1 MKPFI
6 LKGDDLKVDV
16 HNNIPKGKDT
26 RPDAVAVIIGNK
38 RYSHG
43 PDVAYAH
50 HDAVYMKKYVIDVF
64 GYKKENFIYE
74 LDATKG
80 IMEDTFGTSEDFKG
94 KLYNWVKARPLEVF
108 VYYVGHGAPEADGK
122 SAFLMPVDAK
132 AASISK
138 MGYSLDIFY
147 KNLAK
152 IPAKRITVVLD
163 ACFSGDSDGGKLRKN
178 ISLGMLKAADPVG
191 TVPNAVIFAAAGKG
205 QVSHWFPEKS
215 HSLFTYFFMKG
226 LKGKADSNK
235 DKRITVGELKKY
247 MVDKVSYRASR
258 LRGKQTPI
266 VTGDDSWVIV
276 RLK

>member
-1 MKPFI
+1 MQC
-6 LKGDDLKVDV
+6 G
-16 HNNIPKGKDT
+16 
-26 RPDAVAVIIGNK
+26 
-38 RYSHG
+38 
-43 PDVAYAH
+43 
-50 HDAVYMKKYVIDVF
+50 YMCF
-64 GYKKENFIYE
+64 C
-74 LDATKG
+74 
-80 IMEDTFGTSEDFKG
+80 
-94 KLYNWVKARPLEVF
+94 
-108 VYYVGHGAPEADGK
+108 
-122 SAFLMPVDAK
+122 
-132 AASISK
+132 
-138 MGYSLDIFY
+138 
-147 KNLAK
+147 
-152 IPAKRITVVLD
+152 RITVVLD

-178 ISLGMLKAADPVG
+178 ISPGMLKAADPVG

-226 LKGKADSNK
+226 LKGRADSNK